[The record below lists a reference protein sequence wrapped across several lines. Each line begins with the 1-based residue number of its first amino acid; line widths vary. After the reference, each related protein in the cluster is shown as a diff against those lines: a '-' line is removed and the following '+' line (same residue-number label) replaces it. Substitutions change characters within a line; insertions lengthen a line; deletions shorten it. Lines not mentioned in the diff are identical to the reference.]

1 LQRWRKPSIKIVFP
15 LYLFK
20 SSKNKASFDSLL
32 AIMTVKNSKRSDQ
45 MSKLREKMKMDL
57 ELKGYASNTQTA
69 YLKSVEK
76 FALYHGRS
84 PDLLGTDE
92 IKQYLHYLIT
102 TMKVSH
108 SYISTAYSA
117 LKFFYET
124 TLGREWNMKEIP
136 RSKKPKK
143 LPVIL
148 SPSEIQD
155 IFEAIN
161 NPKHKAILMT
171 IYGGGLRASEVAH
184 LKVTDIDSKNMTI
197 RVNQG
202 KGKKDRYTLLSQKN
216 LNVLREYWSYYH
228 PHDWLFPGIPI
239 TNSIS
244 TRSIQKIFE
253 KAKDEAG
260 IKKPVSAHTLRHCF
274 ATHLLEQGISLYHI
288 QHLLGHSNPKTTN
301 VYIHLTRRDIL
312 SVKSPLDLMEELR

>member
-1 LQRWRKPSIKIVFP
+1 
-15 LYLFK
+15 
-20 SSKNKASFDSLL
+20 
-32 AIMTVKNSKRSDQ
+32 

-57 ELKGYASNTQTA
+57 ELKGYASSTQTA

-76 FALYHGRS
+76 FALYHRKS

-92 IKQYLHYLIT
+92 VKQYLHYLIT

-124 TLGREWNMKEIP
+124 TLRRDWNMKEIP

-155 IFEAIN
+155 IFESIS

-171 IYGGGLRASEVAH
+171 TYGGGLRASEVAH
-184 LKVTDIDSKNMTI
+184 LKVTDVDSKNMTI
-197 RVNQG
+197 RVDQA

-228 PHDWLFPGIPI
+228 PHDWLFPGNPI
-239 TNSIS
+239 NNPIS
-244 TRSIQKIFE
+244 TRSIQRVFE
-253 KAKDEAG
+253 KAKDKVG
-260 IKKPVSAHTLRHCF
+260 IKKPVSVHTLRHCF

-301 VYIHLTRRDIL
+301 IYIHLTRRDIL